1 MAEAISLYGLPEVE
15 EVGGEIMAERA
26 GVRWWFDK
34 SDPITMDDVK
44 AVAAVALWF
53 ERHPE
58 VVPGGDD

>member
-1 MAEAISLYGLPEVE
+1 MAEAITLTDLPEVE
-15 EVGGEIMAERA
+15 EYDGEIVAGHD
-26 GVRWWFDK
+26 GVRWWFDQ